1 MAYEDR
7 DGKACYPFKDTTT
20 KGFKLNW
27 MNLRDAE
34 TGTILWQ
41 TNKHL
46 SLKGEDEHVARVPAS
61 ILNCSTVSREINFS
75 STELINNFKIR
86 QRVLLHGQPVE
97 EWNFAFGFVI
107 PESTNTWQALMEAKP
122 NIKSAEVLSGNIVI
136 ITKFYD
142 DDEIIGVC
150 KIRVYYV

>member
-1 MAYEDR
+1 MPRSEDILN
-7 DGKACYPFKDTTT
+7 
-20 KGFKLNW
+20 GFKLNW
-27 MNLRDAE
+27 MNLRDAD

-75 STELINNFKIR
+75 STELISNFKIR

-97 EWNFAFGFVI
+97 EWNFDFGFVI

-122 NIKSAEVLSGNIVI
+122 NIKSAEVLSGHIVI
-136 ITKFYD
+136 ITKFSKHEKQEYTF
-142 DDEIIGVC
+142 IHT
-150 KIRVYYV
+150 